1 MEESVNI
8 SSEIKLSTDG
18 KQQFLFDLGLN
29 PEDTTLD
36 KQEVFDRFL
45 TYRRRMA
52 RMSAVQALYLYDI
65 RKKNNISQGDNL
77 FESGDIAPQSVQLC
91 EEVISFYQNVFFTPE
106 EYGDSK
112 KNKKIDEP
120 FMFELVNTA
129 INNIDEIDGY
139 IKTHINSNWT
149 IDKLDYILRAIIR
162 CAIAEILIGA
172 KIEKAVL
179 SSEYTNLASDYF
191 NGKEI
196 GFINGIVDR
205 LYTSVLKRHPFVQ

>member
-8 SSEIKLSTDG
+8 SGEIKLSTDG

-65 RKKNNISQGDNL
+65 RKKNNINQGDNL
-77 FESGDIAPQSVQLC
+77 FESGDIVPQAVQLC

-120 FMFELVNTA
+120 FMFELVNTTL
-129 INNIDEIDGY
+129 NNIDEIDGY

-205 LYTSVLKRHPFVQ
+205 LYTSVLKRHPFV

>member
-1 MEESVNI
+1 MEGSVNI

-65 RKKNNISQGDNL
+65 RKKNNINQGDNL
-77 FESGDIAPQSVQLC
+77 FESGDIASQSVQLC

-112 KNKKIDEP
+112 KNKKIDEQ

-129 INNIDEIDGY
+129 LNNIDEIDGY

-205 LYTSVLKRHPFVQ
+205 LYTSVLKRHPFV

>member
-1 MEESVNI
+1 MDESLENI
-8 SSEIKLSTDG
+8 NTNRLSNDG
-18 KQQFLFDLGLN
+18 KQQFLFELGIN
-29 PEDTTLD
+29 TNDTTLD

-52 RMSAVQALYLYDI
+52 RLGAVQALYIYDMR
-65 RKKNNISQGDNL
+65 RKHNINQSNNL
-77 FESGDIAPQSVQLC
+77 FANGDINPQSIQLC
-91 EEVISFYQNVFFTPE
+91 EEIIEFYQNSFFTPE
-106 EYGDSK
+106 EYGNTK
-112 KNKKIDEP
+112 KNKKIDEQ

-129 INNIDEIDGY
+129 LNNIDEIDGY
-139 IKTHINSNWT
+139 IKTHINQNWT
-149 IDKLDYILRAIIR
+149 IDKLDYVLRAIIR
-162 CAIAEILIGA
+162 CAIAEILIGV

-205 LYTSVLKRHPFVQ
+205 LYNSVLKRHPFL

>member
-1 MEESVNI
+1 MDGSGNI

-65 RKKNNISQGDNL
+65 RKKNNINQGDNL
-77 FESGDIAPQSVQLC
+77 FENGDIAPQSMQIC
-91 EEVISFYQNVFFTPE
+91 EDVLAFYQNVFFTPE

-112 KNKKIDEP
+112 KNKKIA
-120 FMFELVNTA
+120 L
-129 INNIDEIDGY
+129 NNIDEIDGY

-205 LYTSVLKRHPFVQ
+205 LYTSVLKRHPFV

>member
-29 PEDTTLD
+29 PEDATLD

-77 FESGDIAPQSVQLC
+77 FENGDIAPQSMQLC
-91 EEVISFYQNVFFTPE
+91 EEVLAFYQNVFFTPE

-129 INNIDEIDGY
+129 LINIDEIDGY

-205 LYTSVLKRHPFVQ
+205 LYTSVLKRHPFV